1 MIDWKTFGNS
11 EIRLK
16 LNVLKEEY
24 EVTKNKISEL
34 FDRMEVL
41 DREYIRGTEELE
53 KRSKQK

>member
-24 EVTKNKISEL
+24 EVCKNKISEL
-34 FDRMEVL
+34 FDRMEAL

-53 KRSKQK
+53 ERSKQK

>member
-24 EVTKNKISEL
+24 EVIKNKISEL
-34 FDRMEVL
+34 FDRMEAL
-41 DREYIRGTEELE
+41 DRDYIRGTEELE
-53 KRSKQK
+53 ERSKQK

>member
-34 FDRMEVL
+34 FDRMEAL
-41 DREYIRGTEELE
+41 DREYIRGIEELE
-53 KRSKQK
+53 ERSKQK